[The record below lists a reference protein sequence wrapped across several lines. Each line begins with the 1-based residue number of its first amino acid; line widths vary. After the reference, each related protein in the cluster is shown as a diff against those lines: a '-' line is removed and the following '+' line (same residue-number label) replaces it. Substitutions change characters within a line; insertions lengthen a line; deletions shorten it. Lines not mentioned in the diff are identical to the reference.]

1 MAEASVY
8 RFKAKAE
15 YRNEGD
21 IIYPNYDEI
30 KGALITFGNID
41 TAASVLM
48 DTFNFGDE
56 EDEEYLIIRDVKLR
70 YLGVDDDFACKK
82 CKGGVLYYE
91 RSRAK
96 K

>member
-1 MAEASVY
+1 MVEASVY
-8 RFKAKAE
+8 RFKAKVE

-21 IIYPNYDEI
+21 IVYPNYDEI
-30 KGALITFGNID
+30 KGAMVVFGSID
-41 TAASVLM
+41 VAASVLM

-82 CKGGVLYYE
+82 YKGGVLYYE
-91 RSRAK
+91 RGRAK